1 MKKEWKLEDQLNDQ
15 EIDEIIAHDI
25 AEAKSLVEQKK
36 QEAGIYISYLRKE
49 ADRLE
54 HQVELLDTRLQNKI
68 DTEWLENFKKSSEK
82 SRTIQQNRA
91 RNAQRRRLGTGRQHL
106 INHRHKN

>member
-1 MKKEWKLEDQLNDQ
+1 MKKEWKLEDQLNEQ
-15 EIDEIIAHDI
+15 QIDEIIEHELS
-25 AEAKSLVEQKK
+25 EAKALVEQKK

-54 HQVELLDTRLQNKI
+54 HQVELLETRLTNKI
-68 DTEWLENFKKSSEK
+68 DALWLENFKKKSKK

-91 RNAQRRRLGTGRQHL
+91 RNAQRRRMGTGRQHL
-106 INHRHKN
+106 LNVRKKN